1 MYEYVGLV
9 ASTHL
14 KKYAHQLQYM
24 VGNWK
29 EMKPPTKQW
38 LTSTHQCLSV
48 WMWIHFGTVWH
59 KLVIMRTPTLIST
72 RCQERSGF
80 SHGNIPGMNKGPPY
94 LLEVPGKRDEQIVA
108 LDKSRYAVRRGTG
121 DHRTMKLTSAPPH
134 NSWSYLVSY
143 MVYHIKYVILLG
155 SLSYP
160 HKPLQKCGKDKN
172 ESNEPDMVTLS
183 LWTNDHYHM
192 YYNDEW
198 WNLGNKTNQLIIV
211 TSSAVLSCIIHV
223 PLCSSKPR
231 YGETTALQGVAEEVH
246 MWVSVCPLVEDVEV
260 SCYLFACDP

>member
-1 MYEYVGLV
+1 MLEKSLGIENGWCNGNKQQWVSMGYNIEYVGLV
-9 ASTHL
+9 ASTNL
-14 KKYAHQLQYM
+14 KKYANQLQYM
-24 VGNWK
+24 VENWK
-29 EMKPPTKQW
+29 EMKPPTKRW

-59 KLVIMRTPTLIST
+59 KLVTMRTPTLIST

-172 ESNEPDMVTLS
+172 ESNEPDMDTLS

-192 YYNDEW
+192 HYSDEW
-198 WNLGNKTNQLIIV
+198 
-211 TSSAVLSCIIHV
+211 
-223 PLCSSKPR
+223 
-231 YGETTALQGVAEEVH
+231 
-246 MWVSVCPLVEDVEV
+246 
-260 SCYLFACDP
+260 